1 MKSGKLFFKCIK
13 DAFRLWSDGEPWKFG
28 ATVGYYAILSLP
40 ALMVIIL
47 NLIGLFFDH
56 TLAQEEIIGQIQSL
70 FGKDTAQSIEKII
83 TEAQVKR
90 KNLFLTI
97 IGLGT
102 LLFGATQVFYNIQN
116 AFNKVWGVEL
126 ENVKA
131 VKLEVLNRLKSFG
144 FVLIIGFLLLVSMVL
159 TSVLSLL
166 RNFLLDYFSSTIL
179 SVFYAVDF
187 LLSIG
192 LLTLLFSSMF
202 KFLPNIKIPW
212 KWIWPGGLLT
222 ACLFVIGKFLI
233 GWYFGTA
240 EPGSTY
246 GAAGSIILI
255 MLWVS
260 YTSLILFFGANFT
273 KVYADHKDNCVEKP
287 TLQG

>member
-1 MKSGKLFFKCIK
+1 MKSLKFFFKCIK
-13 DAFRLWSDGEPWKFG
+13 EAFRLWSKGEPWKFG
-28 ATVGYYAILSLP
+28 ATVGYYTILSLP

-47 NLIGLFFDH
+47 NLMGLFFDH
-56 TLAQEEIIGQIQSL
+56 TLAQEELVRQLKSI
-70 FGKDTAQSIEKII
+70 FGKETALSVEKII

-90 KNLFLTI
+90 KNPFLTI
-97 IGLGT
+97 IGVGT

-116 AFNKVWGVEL
+116 AFNKVWSVKS

-144 FVLIIGFLLLVSMVL
+144 FILIIGFLLLVSMVL
-159 TSVLSLL
+159 TSLLSLL
-166 RNFLLDYFSSTIL
+166 QNYLLDYFSSAIL
-179 SVFYAVDF
+179 SMLYVIDF
-187 LLSIG
+187 LLSLG

-202 KFLPNIKIPW
+202 KFLPNAKTYW
-212 KWIWPGGLLT
+212 KWVWPGGLLT
-222 ACLFVIGKFLI
+222 SCLFVIGKFLI

-246 GAAGSIILI
+246 GAAGSIVLI

-273 KVYADHKDNCVEKP
+273 KVYSDFKKGVH
-287 TLQG
+287 